1 MKRRLYCGALLTLA
15 LPLGGVQAEGNGASE
30 ANALSSLETITRQ
43 VDEAPALLFLTP
55 SQIEAVE
62 PVKNHSKSASK
73 SNAFTKSADD
83 GTSARVREMKSQQAT
98 INQLRAKIS
107 GQEVTLEQLRKAQS
121 QQQTTASELLR
132 LQQTIKQSQQENAQ
146 LQQQP
151 AAQAK
156 ESEQQMQQMKRL
168 QLDQRSSG
176 ELQQQ
181 LGMQSKDNE
190 QKAEQLKQLQQASAK
205 LQDQLT
211 AQAKDSEQKTQ
222 QLQQLQQTLQDKQQA
237 NAKLQEQLAA
247 QTKNNEERV
256 QQLAHLQQNLQSQAN
271 LQEQLA
277 AQTKDSEQKAQQI
290 AQLQQAQQESGKLR
304 EELTAQIKDNDQK
317 SQDLKQLQQ
326 KLADVD
332 KQQAANAIALTDPKT
347 DQEKRDY
354 AIGTALGDDIL
365 SLLDSKKSQGVDVNH
380 RRVLAGV
387 SDVINGQSKLAKE
400 QIDKALHESE
410 LELDNQYKK
419 IKGRNEQHG
428 SLYIEKFKKQAR
440 VIKSQ
445 QGFYYRVDYAG
456 DSPIGEGEIVAVVVK
471 ESLTDGKVIKDMEL
485 AGTSISQPLSAYPP
499 LFREALGKLK
509 NHGSM
514 TLVVP
519 PALAY
524 GDKGMLPDIPPGATM
539 VYNVRILDVKPVS
552 AQ

>member
-1 MKRRLYCGALLTLA
+1 MA

-107 GQEVTLEQLRKAQS
+107 GQEVTLEQLRKSQS

-146 LQQQP
+146 LQQQLV
-151 AAQAK
+151 ALVK
-156 ESEQQMQQMKRL
+156 ESTQQMQQIKLL
-168 QLDQRSSG
+168 QQDQRISG
-176 ELQQQ
+176 QLQQQ
-181 LGMQSKDNE
+181 LAAQS
-190 QKAEQLKQLQQASAK
+190 
-205 LQDQLT
+205 
-211 AQAKDSEQKTQ
+211 KDSEQKSE
-222 QLQQLQQTLQDKQQA
+222 QLKQLQQTLQDKQQV
-237 NAKLQEQLAA
+237 NAQLQEQLAA
-247 QTKNNEERV
+247 QTKNNEQKV
-256 QQLAHLQQNLQSQAN
+256 QQLANLQQNLQSKAK

-277 AQTKDSEQKAQQI
+277 AQTM
-290 AQLQQAQQESGKLR
+290 
-304 EELTAQIKDNDQK
+304 DNEHK

-332 KQQAANAIALTDPKT
+332 KQQAANAATLTDPKT

-387 SDVINGQSKLAKE
+387 SDVINGQSKLSKE

-419 IKGRNEQHG
+419 IKGRNEQQG
-428 SLYIEKFKKQAR
+428 SLYIENFKKQAR

-524 GDKGMLPDIPPGATM
+524 GDKGMLPDIPPGTTM
-539 VYNVRILDVKPVS
+539 VYNVRILDVQPVT
-552 AQ
+552 AR